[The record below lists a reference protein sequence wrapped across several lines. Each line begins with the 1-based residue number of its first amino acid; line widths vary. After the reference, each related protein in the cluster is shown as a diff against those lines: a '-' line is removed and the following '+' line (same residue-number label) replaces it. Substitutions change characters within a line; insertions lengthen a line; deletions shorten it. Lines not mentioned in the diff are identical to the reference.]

1 MGHFYMHDET
11 LDIKTIGMEG
21 LETKPHGSRG
31 QGRSNPPSKASNNG
45 NGDRKGR
52 GRRNKKQTPQVS
64 AHAGKSTKEKSARG
78 DTFVDAE
85 EETDEDS
92 ILDLEAAKIAALR
105 NMHDFTGVGLPE
117 SQPGNLLDSKVEA
130 AARRPSVTAQ
140 SKDLPAGLKVHM
152 KCHDRAAAPFVSS
165 SAVFPDSTPA
175 VQLHLSE
182 DDASPA
188 VHIVGT
194 CELMCPALERELR
207 ERKNDIE
214 LFERRDPASRNSS
227 DSTLCVKKYTRIV
240 DNVTPDMVRTR
251 DALGRTVSHLYGLLD
266 NRPEIPFMLKSKF
279 LWDRLRSVRQDLSLQ
294 AITDSFAMR
303 LLEQMARFAILSE
316 HELCEETATV
326 SNPDG
331 HNSHLNVEQLAKTLT
346 SLRHMYDDHAQRGI
360 PAAETGGEAEMFSY
374 QLLLRIDSHGR
385 YNVERREML
394 NDLRSARSNI
404 LMSPDVQLA
413 LAANRAYHANNIV
426 EFFRLVKD
434 ASYLQACLLHKY
446 FTRIRSRVLE
456 TINSTF
462 GKQAMPL
469 NEVAQLLHADI
480 VQTEALAK
488 HHGLNVVKKSG
499 RQPGSSCDERKFLLI
514 REAGFIEPVDDFPIL
529 RSKFVDDK
537 RATSYLMEIAPQ
549 DRAKIMKLPSTN
561 SFSVKPWNNDGHRSH
576 TSTEKRVTLK
586 SEAACSTY
594 SVDPVKSEGT
604 QRKRTALS
612 AGKETET
619 HHLSF
624 LASVRARQHAAEL
637 EAEKLREK
645 IAEKELKM
653 RKQKQ
658 AKTSD
663 QVSVAPMKVEESLS
677 NRQKASTRPSDDIFR
692 FEVKT
697 FVPTGT
703 QVAGSNSSNASLAV
717 HQNAPSMEKSCDLS
731 QHSDQHFKSVTCK
744 PPAPR
749 GEVEVL
755 HSGTSALVTSSQS
768 WSDEPKT
775 QSARFGES
783 LTSGHSKR
791 LSEIS
796 GGEMMTPTKELT
808 TNRVMS
814 NDSTMVHDVD
824 KLAVIGGFVPA
835 DGRREAPQHFEAAR
849 AKAAE
854 CEAIKRAKRIAKCRL
869 AILRFT
875 FARWWAHSRK
885 QAYERHEKKISI
897 SRANS
902 TPVPGIM
909 AHRLHPSVP
918 LIECSTSASRCHIST
933 SLRRLKS
940 ELSRG
945 ESLPWGHP
953 LDLPQIFL
961 DVLNAKGDVLRAC
974 GQISQ
979 WKLLVCCGEEMESMR
994 FDHHNK
1000 SKNTRRSL
1008 LSNWLRAKLSRGGG
1022 KMLPPTLRQG
1032 CDDKGEILS
1041 CYSSRLSGTFGTTV
1055 PDVMMEEINTTCQG
1069 EDVSSPSTLLICVR
1083 DVSSTPAFQETTRAE
1098 DRGKPFS
1105 HASAAVF
1112 LVNMCTQNMNEQPI
1126 SRDSQSC
1133 LPEDEVARLTMF
1145 VSSLSMEVDLKS
1157 RDKVFPF
1164 VVLVAA
1170 PEQHADS
1177 SKIVLSVKETVLTA
1191 QKKRACSID
1200 IITLVEVLRIPQQV
1214 DQGAELLS
1222 ASTQW
1227 NKALEEGLRWATT
1240 YSPPIVLF
1248 QMLHLQNELD
1258 HTLSYIMSQSETT
1271 PDECVSKFNQAV
1283 AHVQQLISRRIQ
1295 PFGASQETTSSEVAA
1310 EFLDMDTMHD
1320 LRVTASTHDDVFLS
1334 ILSGAKLPPFPGAE
1348 EREAKLDSSELCC
1361 SAKPIKWSERV
1372 HRYLTMLNPGVM
1384 PPPGAVGA
1392 LFAKAGYDDAS
1403 LLDNL
1408 DCNRHNLWTA
1418 IFREIFAYRL
1428 ADVGNAQ
1435 QNSGAGPVYI
1445 TPQSLPQALQMPV
1458 SELSRSV
1465 LLPVTLSPSILP
1477 HRTDVCLRGTFV
1489 NFDDAQRAGLPL
1501 RMPRGEKRKRI
1512 GEHDSQFGTL
1522 TNNVFDRRTQ
1532 LSQAQK
1538 EDEVFESWL
1547 TAAASISTSDI
1558 FLGHEFES
1566 ENDIA
1571 ARLRKV
1577 SNRELSIDISHQ

>member
-1 MGHFYMHDET
+1 
-11 LDIKTIGMEG
+11 MEG
-21 LETKPHGSRG
+21 LETKLRGSRG

-64 AHAGKSTKEKSARG
+64 AHAAKSTKDKSARG
-78 DTFVDAE
+78 DKFVDAG
-85 EETDEDS
+85 EETDEDP
-92 ILDLEAAKIAALR
+92 ILDFEAAKIAALR
-105 NMHDFTGVGLPE
+105 NMHSFTGVGLALPE
-117 SQPGNLLDSKVEA
+117 SQPGNLVDSKVEDA
-130 AARRPSVTAQ
+130 AWRLSETAQ
-140 SKDLPAGLKVHM
+140 SKDFSVAAGPKVQG
-152 KCHDRAAAPFVSS
+152 KFHDRGAAPSVSS

-175 VQLHLSE
+175 VPLHLSE

-194 CELMCPALERELR
+194 CELMCPASERELR

-227 DSTLCVKKYTRIV
+227 DSTLCIKKYTRIV

-251 DALGRTVSHLYGLLD
+251 DALRRTVSHLYGLLD

-294 AITDSFAMR
+294 AITDCFAMR

-360 PAAETGGEAEMFSY
+360 PASETGGEAEMFSY

-469 NEVAQLLHADI
+469 DEVAQLLHADI
-480 VQTEALAK
+480 ILTEALAK

-499 RQPGSSCDERKFLLI
+499 GQPGSSCDERKFLLI

-529 RSKFVDDK
+529 RSKLVDDK
-537 RATSYLMEIAPQ
+537 RAASYLMEIAPP
-549 DRAKIMKLPSTN
+549 DRMKVTKLPSIS
-561 SFSVKPWNNDGHRSH
+561 SFLVKPWINEGHHSD
-576 TSTEKRVTLK
+576 TSAEKPVTPK
-586 SEAACSTY
+586 SDAACSIY
-594 SVDPVKSEGT
+594 LVNSVKSKGT
-604 QRKRTALS
+604 QRKSTILP

-619 HHLSF
+619 PQLGF
-624 LASVRARQHAAEL
+624 LASVRARQNVAEL
-637 EAEKLREK
+637 EAKKPRENF
-645 IAEKELKM
+645 AEKELEMK
-653 RKQKQ
+653 KQNRP
-658 AKTSD
+658 KTSD
-663 QVSVAPMKVEESLS
+663 QVLDARMKVEESW
-677 NRQKASTRPSDDIFR
+677 NNGQKSSTRPTDDIFCC
-692 FEVKT
+692 EMKT

-703 QVAGSNSSNASLAV
+703 QVSGSNSSNASLAL
-717 HQNAPSMEKSCDLS
+717 HQKTPSVEKSCDPP
-731 QHSDQHFKSVTCK
+731 QHSDQQLKLMTCK
-744 PPAPR
+744 APASC

-755 HSGTSALVTSSQS
+755 HSSTTELVGGSQRL
-768 WSDEPKT
+768 SDEPKA
-775 QSARFGES
+775 QFARFGES
-783 LTSGHSKR
+783 LTSGHSIPISK
-791 LSEIS
+791 IS
-796 GGEMMTPTKELT
+796 GGDMMLPTKELT
-808 TNRVMS
+808 MNRVMF

-824 KLAVIGGFVPA
+824 KLAVKGGSVRPE
-835 DGRREAPQHFEAAR
+835 GRREASDHFEVAR

-854 CEAIKRAKRIAKCRL
+854 CEVRKNAKRIAKCTV

-875 FARWWAHSRK
+875 FARWWAYSRK
-885 QAYERHEKKISI
+885 QAYERHEKKIRI

-918 LIECSTSASRCHIST
+918 LIQCSTSASRCNIST

-940 ELSRG
+940 ELSRV

-953 LDLPQIFL
+953 LDVPQIIL
-961 DVLNAKGDVLRAC
+961 DVLNARGDVLRAR

-979 WKLLVCCGEEMESMR
+979 WKLLVCCGEEMETIR
-994 FDHHNK
+994 FDNHNK
-1000 SKNTRRSL
+1000 SKNARRSL
-1008 LSNWLRAKLSRGGG
+1008 FSNWLRSKLSRGGG
-1022 KMLPPTLRQG
+1022 QMLPPTHRKG

-1041 CYSSRLSGTFGTTV
+1041 CYSSRLNGTRGTTV
-1055 PDVMMEEINTTCQG
+1055 TDVMMEEIDTTYQS
-1069 EDVSSPSTLLICVR
+1069 EDVSSPSTLLMCVR
-1083 DVSSTPAFQETTRAE
+1083 DVSSTPAFQETTCAE

-1105 HASAAVF
+1105 HASAAVY
-1112 LVNMCTQNMNEQPI
+1112 LVNMCTLNINEHPL
-1126 SRDSQSC
+1126 SRDPQSC
-1133 LPEDEVARLTMF
+1133 LPVNEVARLIKF

-1157 RDKVFPF
+1157 RDKVFPL

-1170 PEQHADS
+1170 PGQQADNS
-1177 SKIVLSVKETVLTA
+1177 QIVLSVREIVLTA
-1191 QKKRACSID
+1191 QKKRDSYIN
-1200 IITLVEVLRIPQQV
+1200 IVTLVKVLRIPQQV
-1214 DQGAELLS
+1214 EQSAELLS

-1227 NKALEEGLRWATT
+1227 NKALEEGLRWAAIR
-1240 YSPPIVLF
+1240 SPPIILF
-1248 QMLHLQNELD
+1248 RMLHLQNDLD
-1258 HTLSYIMSQSETT
+1258 HALSYIMSQSETT
-1271 PDECVSKFNQAV
+1271 PDECVDKFNQAV
-1283 AHVQQLISRRIQ
+1283 AHVQQLILGRIQ
-1295 PFGASQETTSSEVAA
+1295 PSGVSQETAD
-1310 EFLDMDTMHD
+1310 EFLDMDIMHD
-1320 LRVTASTHDDVFLS
+1320 LRVTSSTHDAVFLS
-1334 ILSGAKLPPFPGAE
+1334 ILSGARLPAFPGAGE
-1348 EREAKLDSSELCC
+1348 LEAKLDSSELFC
-1361 SAKPIKWSERV
+1361 SAKPIKWSDRV
-1372 HRYLTMLNPGVM
+1372 HRYLTMLNPGM
-1384 PPPGAVGA
+1384 TPPPGAVGA
-1392 LFAKAGYDDAS
+1392 LYAKAGYDDPS
-1403 LLDNL
+1403 QFDNA

-1445 TPQSLPQALQMPV
+1445 SPQSLPQALQMLV
-1458 SELSRSV
+1458 SECSSSAS
-1465 LLPVTLSPSILP
+1465 LPVTLSPSILP
-1477 HRTDVCLRGTFV
+1477 HRTDVCLHGTFV
-1489 NFDDAQRAGLPL
+1489 NFDDAQRAGLPKIA
-1501 RMPRGEKRKRI
+1501 PRGEKRKRI
-1512 GEHDSQFGTL
+1512 GEPDPRIGTL
-1522 TNNVFDRRTQ
+1522 TSVFDRHTQ
-1532 LSQAQK
+1532 LSQAQR

-1547 TAAASISTSDI
+1547 TAAASVPTSDT
-1558 FLGHEFES
+1558 FLGQEFES
-1566 ENDIA
+1566 ENDIE

-1577 SNRELSIDISHQ
+1577 SNRELSIDISHQY